1 MPKLKT
7 KKSVAKRI
15 KITKTGKIIR
25 RHQLAKGHLRA
36 KKSKK
41 KAHEYKRTLEVNKAD
56 RKRIKRM
63 LPYGSL

>member
-7 KKSVAKRI
+7 RKSVAKRI
-15 KITKTGKIIR
+15 KITKTGKVLR

-41 KAHEYKRTLEVNKAD
+41 KTHEYKRVLEVSKAD
-56 RKRIKRM
+56 RRKIRKL
-63 LPYGSL
+63 LPYAR

>member
-15 KITKTGKIIR
+15 KITKTGKVLR
-25 RHQLAKGHLRA
+25 RHQLAKGHLRS

-41 KAHEYKRTLEVNKAD
+41 KTHEYKRLKEVSRTNRQTM
-56 RKRIKRM
+56 RKL
-63 LPYGSL
+63 LPYGS

>member
-7 KKSVAKRI
+7 RKSAAKRI
-15 KITKTGKIIR
+15 RITKTGKILR

-41 KAHEYKRTLEVNKAD
+41 KTHEYKRILEVSKAD
-56 RKRIKRM
+56 RKKIRRM
-63 LPYGSL
+63 LPYQ